1 MNYFKQVAGL
11 VRINIETL
19 PQRWTLFAT
28 IVIGVAC
35 AVGVLVSLLAMGAGA
50 RQEAM
55 GNVREDRVTL
65 MGIGAQ
71 SPMLSDIS
79 RDAVPMIRNLPG
91 IRHNSAGQPIVLP
104 QAQVSMDANK
114 KADGG
119 PMSFVLGGDGPNFL
133 EYLPEFHLTSGRLFT
148 PGLHE
153 LVASTKCARQLEGF
167 EVGDKRSMAGGDW
180 TVVGQ
185 FTMGSSEGICTALT
199 DVDTLNSAFGRNSYN
214 TISVMLDSPGSFAL
228 LTKAIQANPTFKL
241 EAKREREVVEAG
253 MGPLIGMLN
262 FLTYFVGTIMALAA
276 TLGAVNSLYAIVD
289 SRRRELAT
297 LRAIG
302 FGNTPVVTSIL
313 IESIILALPGAFL
326 GAALAWFLFNGFA
339 ASPFGFSFKLAVTLP
354 IVGIGIGWALA
365 MGLIGG
371 LLPAV
376 RAARIPVTFALR
388 AL

>member
-50 RQEAM
+50 RKEAM
-55 GNVREDRVTL
+55 GNVREDRVTV
-65 MGIGAQ
+65 MSIGAQ
-71 SPMLSDIS
+71 SPMLSDIP
-79 RDAVPMIRNLPG
+79 RDAVPMIRDLPG
-91 IRHNSAGQPIVLP
+91 IRRNPAGEPIVLP
-104 QAQVSMDANK
+104 QAQVSMDAIK

-119 PMSFVLGGDGPNFL
+119 PMSFVLDGEGPNFL
-133 EYLPEFHLTSGRLFT
+133 EDLPEFHLTSGRLFT

-153 LVASTKCARQLEGF
+153 LVASTQCARQFEGF

-185 FTMGSSEGICTALT
+185 FMMGSSEGTCIAST

-214 TISVMLDSPGSFAL
+214 TVNVMLDSPGSFER
-228 LTKAIQANPTFKL
+228 LTKAIQANPAFKV
-241 EAKREREVVEAG
+241 EARREREVVEASIQ
-253 MGPLIGMLN
+253 PLIGMLN

-302 FGNTPVVTSIL
+302 FGNIPVVTSIL
-313 IESIILALPGAFL
+313 IESIILAMPGALL
-326 GAALAWFLFNGFA
+326 GAALAWILFNGFA

-365 MGLIGG
+365 MGLVGG

>member
-11 VRINIETL
+11 VRINIEAL

-28 IVIGVAC
+28 IVIGMAC

-50 RQEAM
+50 RKEAM
-55 GNVREDRVTL
+55 GNVREDRVTV
-65 MGIGAQ
+65 MSIGAQ
-71 SPMLSDIS
+71 TPMLSDIS
-79 RDAVPMIRNLPG
+79 TDAVPIIRDLPG
-91 IRHNSAGQPIVLP
+91 IRRNSAGQPIVLP
-104 QAQVSMDANK
+104 QAQVSLDAIK

-133 EYLPEFHLTSGRLFT
+133 EDLPEFHLTSGRLFT

-153 LVASTKCARQLEGF
+153 IVASTKCARQFEGF
-167 EVGDKRSMAGGDW
+167 EVGDERSMAGGDW

-185 FTMGSSEGICTALT
+185 FTMGSSEGTCMALT

-214 TISVMLDSPGSFAL
+214 TVNVMLDSAGSFDRL
-228 LTKAIQANPTFKL
+228 MKAIQANPALKV
-241 EAKREREVVEAG
+241 EARREREVVEASI
-253 MGPLIGMLN
+253 GPLVGMLN
-262 FLTYFVGTIMALAA
+262 FLTYVVGTIMALAA
-276 TLGAVNSLYAIVD
+276 TLGAMNSLYAIVD

-302 FGNTPVVTSIL
+302 FGNTSVVTSIL
-313 IESIILALPGAFL
+313 IESIILAMPGASL

-354 IVGIGIGWALA
+354 VVGIGIGWALA
-365 MGLIGG
+365 MGLVGG
-371 LLPAV
+371 LLPAA
-376 RAARIPVTFALR
+376 RAARIPVTSALR

>member
-1 MNYFKQVAGL
+1 MNYLKQVAGL

-50 RQEAM
+50 RKEAM
-55 GNVREDRVTL
+55 GNVREDRVTV
-65 MGIGAQ
+65 MSIGAQ
-71 SPMLSDIS
+71 SPMLSDIP
-79 RDAVPMIRNLPG
+79 RDAVPMIRDLPG
-91 IRHNSAGQPIVLP
+91 IRRNPAGEPIVLLH
-104 QAQVSMDANK
+104 AQVSMDAIK

-133 EYLPEFHLTSGRLFT
+133 EDLPEFHLTSGRLFT

-153 LVASTKCARQLEGF
+153 LVASTKCARQFEGF
-167 EVGDKRSMAGGDW
+167 DVGDERSMAGGAW

-185 FTMGSSEGICTALT
+185 FTMGSSEGACVALT
-199 DVDTLNSAFGRNSYN
+199 DVDTLMSAFGRNSYN
-214 TISVMLDSPGSFAL
+214 TVNVMLDSPGSFAR
-228 LTKAIQANPTFKL
+228 LTQAIQADPAFKVD
-241 EAKREREVVEAG
+241 ARREREVVEASI
-253 MGPLIGMLN
+253 GPLIGMLN
-262 FLTYFVGTIMALAA
+262 FLTYVVGTILALAA

-302 FGNTPVVTSIL
+302 FGNTSVVASIL
-313 IESIILALPGAFL
+313 IESIILAIPGALL
-326 GAALAWFLFNGFA
+326 GAALAWVLFNGFA
-339 ASPFGFSFKLAVTLP
+339 ASPFGVSFKLAVTLP
-354 IVGIGIGWALA
+354 IVGTGIGWALA
-365 MGLIGG
+365 MGLVGG

-376 RAARIPVTFALR
+376 RAARIPVASALR

>member
-11 VRINIETL
+11 VRINMTTL

-28 IVIGVAC
+28 IRPIGVAC

-50 RQEAM
+50 HAQAM
-55 GNVREDRVTL
+55 ENVREDRVTL
-65 MGIGAQ
+65 MSIGAQ
-71 SPMLSDIS
+71 VPCSAYLENV
-79 RDAVPMIRNLPG
+79 VPMIRDLPG
-91 IRHNSAGQPIVLP
+91 IRRNSAGEPIALL
-104 QAQVSMDANK
+104 QAQVSMDAIK

-119 PMSFVLGGDGPNFL
+119 PMSFVLGGDGPNFR
-133 EYLPEFHLTSGRLFT
+133 EDLPEFHLTSGRLFT

-153 LVASTKCARQLEGF
+153 LVASTKCARQFEGF
-167 EVGDKRSMAGGDW
+167 EVGDERSMAGGDW

-185 FTMGSSEGICTALT
+185 FAMGSSESICMALT

-214 TISVMLDSPGSFAL
+214 TISVMLESPGSFAL
-228 LTKAIQANPTFKL
+228 LTQAIQANPAFKV
-241 EAKREREVVEAG
+241 AARHEREVVEMG

-302 FGNTPVVTSIL
+302 FGNTSVVTSIL
-313 IESIILALPGAFL
+313 IESIILAMPGALL
-326 GAALAWFLFNGFA
+326 GAALAWLLFNGFA

-365 MGLIGG
+365 MGLVGG
-371 LLPAV
+371 LLPAM
-376 RAARIPVTFALR
+376 RAARIPVTLALR